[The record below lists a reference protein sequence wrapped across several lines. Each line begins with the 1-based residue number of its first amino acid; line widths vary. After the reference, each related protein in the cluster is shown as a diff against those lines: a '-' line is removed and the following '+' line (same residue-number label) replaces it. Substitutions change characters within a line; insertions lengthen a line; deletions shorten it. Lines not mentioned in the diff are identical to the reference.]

1 MSSTSKGPL
10 LLIVDIAAPVA
21 LYYGLR
27 AAGTSVLVALLVG
40 SVPALINA
48 VVSIARERRA
58 DLLGTAVVLGLLG
71 SAVVALVG
79 GDPRAL
85 LVRGAWVSLPFALV
99 VLWSLR
105 HPQPLCYTVT
115 RAMLPR
121 RAAAMDAL
129 WESNPAWRLAWRRI
143 TVMWGVISIV
153 DAVVRVVT
161 AYTLPLDVVPAVDPF
176 LTVAS
181 VIVLQIPT
189 HILLRRSGSW
199 HLVFSPRG
207 PVVGAGR

>member
-1 MSSTSKGPL
+1 
-10 LLIVDIAAPVA
+10 
-21 LYYGLR
+21 
-27 AAGTSVLVALLVG
+27 
-40 SVPALINA
+40 
-48 VVSIARERRA
+48 
-58 DLLGTAVVLGLLG
+58 
-71 SAVVALVG
+71 VG

-85 LVRGAWVSLPFALV
+85 LVRGAWVSLPVALV

-121 RAAAMDAL
+121 RAAAMDEL
-129 WESNPAWRLAWRRI
+129 WETNPAWRLAWRRI

-161 AYTLPLDVVPAVDPF
+161 AYTLPLDVVPAVDPVI
-176 LTVAS
+176 TVAS

-189 HILLRRSGSW
+189 HVLLRRSGSW